1 MGDRQVH
8 FRRTVQGRLDMG
20 WPQIPPLPARIG
32 LVDRGSGTTYYLGT
46 AGAYPALTLVL
57 TTTPVVDRVA
67 GVYVYGAFD
76 GPVVDDWRLFV
87 SGGNLATEPAPGL
100 SQTRVYARSDNTGRA
115 LRVTA
120 PGGVLTY
127 TNIAL

>member
-32 LVDRGSGTTYYLGT
+32 LTDRVSGTIYYLT
-46 AGAYPALTLVL
+46 TTGAYPALTIVL
-57 TTTPVVDRVA
+57 SSTPVVDRVA

-76 GPVVDDWRLFV
+76 GPAVDDWRLFV
-87 SGGNLATEPAPGL
+87 SGGTLSTEPAPGF
-100 SQTRVYARSDNTGRA
+100 SQTKVFARADNTGQV
-115 LRVTA
+115 LQVTA
-120 PGGVLTY
+120 PEGVLTY